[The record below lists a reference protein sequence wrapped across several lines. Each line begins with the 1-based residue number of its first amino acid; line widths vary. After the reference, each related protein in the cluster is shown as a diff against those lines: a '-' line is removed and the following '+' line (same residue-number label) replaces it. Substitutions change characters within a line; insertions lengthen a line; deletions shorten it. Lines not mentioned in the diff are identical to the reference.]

1 MMKMRQSKFHRDID
15 LLTTPKKWGIKI
27 QGKWWVQ
34 SADEDAIYTLRRDA
48 VKDATDFNS
57 MRKTSE
63 AIYTVEE
70 YVPRK

>member
-1 MMKMRQSKFHRDID
+1 MKK
-15 LLTTPKKWGIKI
+15 LKKWGIKI

-34 SADEDAIYTLRRDA
+34 SADEDAIYYKKSDA
-48 VKDATDFNS
+48 TKDATNFNS